1 MKTFKQH
8 YYDVAY
14 LTESLY
20 NSTMPGWDQTVSG
33 SEELQAA
40 IDVMEVIEDAGGECL
55 IVGGAVR
62 DMLMGK
68 QAHDIDLATNMHL
81 DHAER
86 LLQKNLTASSHDIG
100 NSKDFG
106 VFTVVYNNFNF
117 ELAHYRTETGQRM
130 SAEVEL
136 VKDFTEDSD
145 RRDITINSMGMKR
158 DGTIL
163 DPNGGQED
171 IQNGIIRAVGDARA
185 RMSEDPLRM
194 LRAIRFAAKFGFE
207 LDDELRQAI
216 SEQKDDL
223 FRDEEAGIGGV
234 SPERLGSELWKAASI
249 SGEALAN
256 YIQQLKD
263 NGLLEKFLPE
273 IDVMD
278 QFEQSKEHHP
288 EGNVYNHTIE
298 VLKASKVTGNP
309 VAMLATLFH
318 DVGKPVTYKYIEPT
332 PEFPE
337 GKHTYFGHDGEGEK
351 LWHEISE
358 KLRYPNNVKKGIGQ
372 VIAKHMF
379 PYALLK
385 PEGEGYP
392 SDDKIVKNTLGLEP
406 NVTITYGG
414 EEYDINLQ
422 EVLQSVN
429 DADIDGRPSDGEVTS
444 KRQSSDKE
452 TIWNAVGDVTKKFGD
467 AQAIKAKMQSIINGD
482 KIKDWLPE
490 LETGPIFGK
499 IINATKEWVFNQ
511 HPTGEPTDDETRE
524 FVTNFIKSGR
534 LLHK

>member
-1 MKTFKQH
+1 
-8 YYDVAY
+8 
-14 LTESLY
+14 
-20 NSTMPGWDQTVSG
+20 MPGWNSMIDS

-40 IDVMEVIEDAGGECL
+40 IDVMEVIENAGGECL

-81 DHAER
+81 DQAESI
-86 LLQKNLTASSHDIG
+86 LQKSLSASSHDIG

-106 VFTVVYNNFNF
+106 VFTIVHNNFNF

-136 VKDFTEDSD
+136 VKDFTQDSD

-171 IQNGIIRAVGDARA
+171 IHNGVIRAVGDARE

-194 LRAIRFAAKFGFE
+194 IRAIRFAAKFGFK
-207 LDDELRQAI
+207 LDDELKQAI
-216 SEQKDDL
+216 AEQKDDL
-223 FRDEEAGIGGV
+223 FRDEESGGDGV

-249 SGEALAN
+249 NGPALAN
-256 YIQQLKD
+256 YIQQLKE
-263 NGLLEKFLPE
+263 NGLLKKFLPE

-298 VLKASKVTGNP
+298 VLKASKVQNNP

-318 DVGKPVTYKYIEPT
+318 DVGKPITYEYREPT
-332 PEFPE
+332 TEVPE
-337 GKHTYFGHDGEGEK
+337 GKHTYYGHDAKGEI
-351 LWHEISE
+351 LWHEISDR
-358 KLRYPNNVKKGIGQ
+358 LRYPNNVKKLIGQ

-379 PYALLK
+379 PYTLLK
-385 PEGEGYP
+385 PEGEGRP
-392 SDDKIVKNTLGLEP
+392 SDDKIVNNTLGKEP

-422 EVLQSVN
+422 EVLKSVN
-429 DADIDGRPSDGEVTS
+429 DADIDGRPSDDVVSS
-444 KRQSSDKE
+444 KRQSSDKD
-452 TIWNAVGDVTKKFGD
+452 TIWNAVDSVTKKFGD
-467 AQAIKAKMQSIINGD
+467 AAAIKAKMRNIINGG
-482 KIKDWLPE
+482 KIQQWTGLQG
-490 LETGPIFGK
+490 GPIYK
-499 IINATKEWVFNQ
+499 QIIDAVEKWVFNQ

-524 FVTNFIKSGR
+524 FVTNYIKFS
-534 LLHK
+534 